1 MDSQPYELHGDLPSL
16 ERPVLVVA
24 MQGWIDAG
32 GAAAAALDALAAMSD
47 AQPLLTFDGDTF
59 IDYRARRPIMELRD
73 GVSTRLSWS
82 DLELRSGRVADGGD
96 VLLLS
101 GPEPDMRWREFARI
115 VTSIAVRLGTRQM
128 VGLGAYPFAAPHTRP
143 PRLSVTSPSAD
154 VVASVPYLRSSLDA
168 PAGAAA
174 LLEHSFADAGIPS
187 LGLWAQV
194 PHYASAMAYPA
205 SSIALLHALRDTTGL
220 SVDTSHLDDEARSQS
235 ARIDM
240 LVAGNDDHHSMIRQL
255 EAAYDAS
262 LTGDLQGSTGGPLPS
277 GDDIA
282 AEFERFLRE
291 RGT

>member
-1 MDSQPYELHGDLPSL
+1 MESQPYEVHGELPAL
-16 ERPVLVVA
+16 DRPVLVVA
-24 MQGWIDAG
+24 LQGWIDAG
-32 GAAAAALDALAAMSD
+32 GAAAAALAAVSAACD

-59 IDYRARRPIMELRD
+59 IDYRARRPIMELRE
-73 GVSTRLSWS
+73 GVSTRLAWG
-82 DLELRSGRVADGGD
+82 DLELRRGRIGDSD

-101 GPEPDMRWREFARI
+101 GPEPDMRWRQFAQI
-115 VTSIAVRLGTRQM
+115 VTSVAVRLGTRQL

-154 VVASVPYLRSSLDA
+154 IVASVPYLRSSLDA

-174 LLEHSFADAGIPS
+174 LLEHSFAEAGIPA

-205 SSIALLHALRDTTGL
+205 SSIALLHGLRDITGIA
-220 SVDTSHLDDEARSQS
+220 VDTAQLDGEARDQ
-235 ARIDM
+235 ATRIEM
-240 LVAGNDDHHSMIRQL
+240 LVAGNDDHRSMIRQL
-255 EAAYDAS
+255 EAAYDAA
-262 LTGDLQGSTGGPLPS
+262 LTGGLQGSDGGPLPS